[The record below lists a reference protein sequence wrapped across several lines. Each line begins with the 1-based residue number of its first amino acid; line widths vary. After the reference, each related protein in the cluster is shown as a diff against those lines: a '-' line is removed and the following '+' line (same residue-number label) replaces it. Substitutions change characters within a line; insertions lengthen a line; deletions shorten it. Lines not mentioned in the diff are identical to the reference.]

1 MQSFAMNSKFN
12 LSPKSR
18 TKSLF
23 FAMDVL
29 ERVIVNP
36 KGCDV
41 STAREE
47 LKATLTQ
54 QIGKTRDFILKSQL
68 ALEDYQ
74 DCYQTARALS
84 TPKEV
89 LYFEEEILKSY
100 RLICVGLKQLNY
112 YEARLARVDTL

>member
-1 MQSFAMNSKFN
+1 MNSKFN
-12 LSPKSR
+12 LSPESR

-23 FAMDVL
+23 LAMNVL
-29 ERVIVNP
+29 ERAIMNP
-36 KGCDV
+36 NGCDV
-41 STAREE
+41 SIAREE
-47 LKATLTQ
+47 LKATLKE
-54 QIGKTRDFILKSQL
+54 QIGKTRDFIQKSQL
-68 ALEDYQ
+68 ELEDYQ

-100 RLICVGLKQLNY
+100 RLIGEGLKQLIY

>member
-1 MQSFAMNSKFN
+1 MNSKFN
-12 LSPKSR
+12 LSPESR

-23 FAMDVL
+23 FAMNVL
-29 ERVIVNP
+29 ERAIMNP
-36 KGCDV
+36 NGCDV
-41 STAREE
+41 SIAREE
-47 LKATLTQ
+47 LKATLKE
-54 QIGKTRDFILKSQL
+54 QIEETRKFILKFQL

-100 RLICVGLKQLNY
+100 RLICLGMKQLNY
-112 YEARLARVDTL
+112 YETRLARVDTL